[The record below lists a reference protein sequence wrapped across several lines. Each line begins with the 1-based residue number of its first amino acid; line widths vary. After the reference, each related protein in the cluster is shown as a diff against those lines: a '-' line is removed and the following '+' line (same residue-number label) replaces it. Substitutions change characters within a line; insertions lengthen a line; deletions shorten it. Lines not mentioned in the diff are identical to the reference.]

1 MFSVCAVIFL
11 PGLLLSRCWEAAS
24 VALCVMGSRLAPA
37 DTQRL
42 GQYYD
47 DEFSPGRL
55 PSATFSN
62 PAIHLS
68 HTQPPGEPYLA
79 YGGITFLRRCASGLL
94 TIARFGGRRCLLL
107 SV

>member
-1 MFSVCAVIFL
+1 MSCD
-11 PGLLLSRCWEAAS
+11 LLAWFAFVTVLGGSLGS
-24 VALCVMGSRLAPA
+24 PVCVMGSRLAPA

-55 PSATFSN
+55 PSAPFSN